1 MIDETTQ
8 VPLKHSQIKYLL
20 DVMMGCPMG
29 YTSQCAHTHRVDD
42 AEVYEQL
49 KNCLPHDTVQQ

>member
-1 MIDETTQ
+1 MIDQTIQ
-8 VPLKHSQIKYLL
+8 VPLKQSQIKYLL

-49 KNCLPHDTVQQ
+49 KNCLP